1 MFDTKR
7 RIRSVR
13 FENDFFHI
21 FDTREARTRGQIMF
35 ERLYCTFRALG
46 NGLNSPIGEV
56 PYIASDL
63 VTRRRTLGEIPVT
76 DTLDQTANKKL
87 PSY

>member
-1 MFDTKR
+1 
-7 RIRSVR
+7 
-13 FENDFFHI
+13 
-21 FDTREARTRGQIMF
+21 MF